1 MAVFKH
7 VWFSSWLLSLLL
19 TSCITVN
26 PGFTFPTTPPPPT
39 LADFN
44 GRLIAALVNR
54 DSATLQTL
62 MGTQFLLADWPAAG
76 QEMTSD
82 QALLQ
87 LQDRLLAPLQS
98 ISFVPQEV
106 AAGWLGGS
114 DPLSL
119 WPAQVSPV
127 AALGLRVQGPN
138 TTDELLLA
146 ISQVEGGPFFWSAAI
161 LARDGF
167 AAAPLPA
174 TSISPAPP
182 LSDLLPTE
190 VTRLLVLGTV
200 GLFEGPGSTFRQ
212 LGLAER
218 GFTYTVL
225 GVSPDS
231 QWWAVRCELG
241 TQTCWIGTNPTLVR
255 PISQT
260 APPAASHTAA
270 PTALPPAYPI
280 QIQFGPGE
288 TNAVRSGT
296 LPASQF
302 QQYLFQALAGQSARI
317 LLDSPGGQANF
328 ALQGLADGVIYKPFS
343 SPARESRLILPTT
356 QQYLI
361 SINGPPAIRYQIEL
375 IVQPLNPTPT
385 PARPERILFAPG
397 AIRATRDGSL
407 WAHTPRT
414 YLFGAMAGQT
424 AQIRFTSPSPA
435 ASFAVK
441 GSSDGVLYK
450 SMTEPSREWRWL
462 LPTTQEY
469 LITVQAP
476 VNTSFTLELTIPPAP
491 TATPTEEPTAAP
503 TVAPTVAPTAA
514 PTEEPTAAPTE
525 EPTAAPTEEP
535 TAAPTEEPTEEPT
548 AAPTEE
554 PTAAPTEEPTA
565 APTEEPTAAPTE
577 EPG

>member
-1 MAVFKH
+1 MPVFKH
-7 VWFSSWLLSLLL
+7 MWLSSWLLSLLL

-62 MGTQFLLADWPAAG
+62 MGTRFLLADWPTAG

-98 ISFVPQEV
+98 ISFVPQDI

-119 WPAQVSPV
+119 WPAQLSPV
-127 AALGLRVQGPN
+127 AVLGLRVHGPN

-146 ISQVEGGPFFWSAAI
+146 ISQVEGGPFFWSGAI
-161 LARDGF
+161 LAQAGF
-167 AAAPLPA
+167 ASAPPPA
-174 TSISPAPP
+174 ISAPTAQPAP
-182 LSDLLPTE
+182 DLLPTE

-200 GLFEGPGSTFRQ
+200 GLFDGPGNTFRQ

-231 QWWAVRCELG
+231 QWWAVRCEFG
-241 TQTCWIGTNPTLVR
+241 PQPCWIGTNPTLVR

-260 APPAASHTAA
+260 APPAASYTPT

-302 QQYLFQALAGQSARI
+302 QQYLFQALAGQSAHI

-343 SPARESRLILPTT
+343 SPARETRLVLPTT

-361 SINGPPAIRYQIEL
+361 SINGPFAIRYQIEL

-385 PARPERILFAPG
+385 PATPERILFAPG
-397 AIRATRDGSL
+397 AIRATRNGSL
-407 WAHTPRT
+407 WAHTPHT

-424 AQIRFTSPSPA
+424 AQIRFSSPSPA
-435 ASFAVK
+435 ASFAVR
-441 GSSDGVLYK
+441 GSTDDVLYK
-450 SMTEPSREWRWL
+450 SMTDPSRDWRGI
-462 LPTTQEY
+462 LPATQEY

-491 TATPTEEPTAAP
+491 TQQPTTAPTQQPTAAPTQQPTAAPTQQPTAAPTQQPTAAPTQQPTAAPTQQPTAAPTEEPTAAP
-503 TVAPTVAPTAA
+503 TQQPTAA

-525 EPTAAPTEEP
+525 EPTAAP
-535 TAAPTEEPTEEPT
+535 
-548 AAPTEE
+548 
-554 PTAAPTEEPTA
+554 
-565 APTEEPTAAPTE
+565 
-577 EPG
+577 G